1 MNKYIKINAKN
12 EIIDVFFEKQKNKK
26 DGTEIF
32 LENTEIKKHK
42 INDKSISNQY
52 GVPIFIWNGSSAME
66 KTQEEID
73 NDVDFLVDY
82 KKKKKGELIAKI
94 KDSLFETSR
103 SLDEIRVKWAEFKA
117 SASSLTTKQ
126 EIDDA
131 CSSAVTWLNI

>member
-1 MNKYIKINAKN
+1 
-12 EIIDVFFEKQKNKK
+12 
-26 DGTEIF
+26 
-32 LENTEIKKHK
+32 
-42 INDKSISNQY
+42 
-52 GVPIFIWNGSSAME
+52 ME